1 MTLNTKIKDRI
12 TSEYVRKVK
21 KLNGGNV
28 ISGINAW
35 AVSVLR
41 AGIMDW
47 TVEEL
52 VSMDRRTRKFYQ

>member
-12 TSEYVRKVK
+12 TSEYVGKVK

-35 AVSVLR
+35 AVNVLR
-41 AGIMDW
+41 AGIMGLD
-47 TVEEL
+47 
-52 VSMDRRTRKFYQ
+52 SGRASQHGQKN

>member
-35 AVSVLR
+35 AVNVLR